1 MKVWIIKYHVDG
13 NERNFVVKEDEL
25 PADCS
30 GDEIIFFVVRRFYET
45 VEDFD
50 DLSLIR
56 GVIQDAVA

>member
-25 PADCS
+25 PAGCS